1 MSDTFALFDTNVQ
14 FANLDT
20 RLIHQIFPSVK
31 PPRHGILNGRAQL
44 AGGQHAL
51 DVNGDVTFD
60 ERRSGRSRVVA
71 VGRVG
76 FGPGT
81 FNATNLRLTLRP
93 VQMNLAKDFA
103 PTLPIA
109 GTLTG
114 TATLDGSTTSRM
126 VARADIT
133 HVDRGAVSRVAGRG
147 TFRMGRGV
155 TLANSPLDIDARLL
169 PLSLV
174 TVGRFAPAMGLRG
187 SATGPI
193 RLTGTMRSLAVRT
206 DLGFPDGG
214 TASLTGNLDLASVQK
229 GYDVSLQTHLF
240 NANAI
245 IAKAPRTSVSAT
257 ATAVGRGLDP
267 ATMNARLAADI
278 QSSSYDTLAIDSM
291 KVRVSAANGMAR
303 VDTLAVGVPEDSRVP
318 PARSGCGE
326 GRAEA
331 PLPHRG
337 RFVAAAGGV
346 PSSAG
351 RRGAPRPGILRKRVS
366 RAQADSARIAE
377 ATEVERAV
385 TGKAPVPRAVVD
397 TPRVIKQEELSGS
410 FHARMVLPSGIS
422 TTSAQRARPAVR
434 TSLL

>member
-1 MSDTFALFDTNVQ
+1 
-14 FANLDT
+14 
-20 RLIHQIFPSVK
+20 
-31 PPRHGILNGRAQL
+31 
-44 AGGQHAL
+44 
-51 DVNGDVTFD
+51 
-60 ERRSGRSRVVA
+60 
-71 VGRVG
+71 
-76 FGPGT
+76 
-81 FNATNLRLTLRP
+81 
-93 VQMNLAKDFA
+93 
-103 PTLPIA
+103 
-109 GTLTG
+109 
-114 TATLDGSTTSRM
+114 M

-291 KVRVSAANGMAR
+291 KVRVSAANGMAT
-303 VDTLAVGVPEDSRVP
+303 VDTLAVGVPEDSQALTGTFGLR
-318 PARSGCGE
+318 R
-326 GRAEA
+326 GRAESSA
-331 PLPHRG
+331 TTSRSIRCGSWRG
-337 RFVAAAGGV
+337 SFQR
-346 PSSAG
+346 AG

-366 RAQADSARIAE
+366 RAQVIQ
-377 ATEVERAV
+377 RAHR
-385 TGKAPVPRAVVD
+385 GRAP
-397 TPRVIKQEELSGS
+397 KS
-410 FHARMVLPSGIS
+410 
-422 TTSAQRARPAVR
+422 SAQ
-434 TSLL
+434 